1 MISSAVF
8 PCLIVE
14 VTFKLKHVANEVH
27 FTSPPLPK
35 KKKKREREKK
45 GAFSHINT
53 DHSKVIISR

>member
-27 FTSPPLPK
+27 FTSPPSQK
-35 KKKKREREKK
+35 KKKKEREKK

>member
-27 FTSPPLPK
+27 FTSPPHPK
-35 KKKKREREKK
+35 KKKKSEREKRCIQPYK
-45 GAFSHINT
+45 H
-53 DHSKVIISR
+53 